1 MSELQSA
8 VAELRVHAGVEHV
21 LLIGL
26 DGLLIHHSGD
36 GPLDVETIA
45 ALAPGLA
52 TACTSVGDAAGS
64 LGFSTAA
71 IEWEGGVGILST
83 VSDDMLLIVL
93 LLPNIGF
100 APVLRSIRQ
109 QRERLAGMA

>member
-8 VAELRVHAGVEHV
+8 LADLRDHAGVEHV
-21 LLIGL
+21 LLVGL
-26 DGLLIHHSGD
+26 DGLLIQHVGD
-36 GPLDVETIA
+36 GPLDVETVA
-45 ALAPGLA
+45 ALAPGLSA
-52 TACTSVGDAAGS
+52 ACASVGDAAGYR
-64 LGFSTAA
+64 GFSTAA

-93 LLPNIGF
+93 LLPDIGF
-100 APVLRSIRQ
+100 APVLRSVRE